1 MKTQI
6 TTILIVCGALLASAT
21 TASAMSPKPGQA
33 CILGICWDK
42 PNKWKPNYGGRA
54 DADTG
59 TLEAETEVAEIDTG
73 TLEAETEV
81 AMWTP
86 TYELKAWYCMKGSM
100 GKQMQHKDSTCIG
113 GTPRPV
119 YGRRGDAGEYT
130 GANDVV
136 VAGAY
141 TGDAN
146 LEVAM
151 MTQDM
156 VDSWRST
163 LERHYDY
170 SAVDLDE
177 NYATQLA
184 FRGRGSTCSLN
195 PYGRRSAYCND
206 SEVEAP
212 VEQIIASTEFGNCLL
227 DDKPIDIEQLVD
239 CRSDACLG
247 RKFYYGSFGKVGR

>member
-1 MKTQI
+1 MKNQI
-6 TTILIVCGALLASAT
+6 TTILAVCGALLASAT
-21 TASAMSPKPGQA
+21 TASAFSGGDEA
-33 CILGICWDK
+33 GSICIFGKDVHCWIDPATYSWQK
-42 PNKWKPNYGGRA
+42 DHPAFAENE
-54 DADTG
+54 DTG
-59 TLEAETEVAEIDTG
+59 TLEAETD
-73 TLEAETEV
+73 V

-86 TYELKAWYCMKGSM
+86 RYELKAWYCMKGSM

-136 VAGAY
+136 VAGEY
-141 TGDAN
+141 TGDVN

-151 MTQDM
+151 MTQEM

-184 FRGRGSTCSLN
+184 HHNGRGSNCGFGG
-195 PYGRRSAYCND
+195 YDRRSFYCND

-227 DDKPIDIEQLVD
+227 EDKPIDIEQLVD

>member
-1 MKTQI
+1 
-6 TTILIVCGALLASAT
+6 
-21 TASAMSPKPGQA
+21 MSPKPGQA

-73 TLEAETEV
+73 TLEAETDV

-136 VAGAY
+136 VAGEY

-195 PYGRRSAYCND
+195 PYGRRSSYCND

-212 VEQIIASTEFGNCLL
+212 VRTELPLLLNSATVCLMTSLLILNSWWIVAQTHVWGANSTTGHSARSV
-227 DDKPIDIEQLVD
+227 DKPI
-239 CRSDACLG
+239 G
-247 RKFYYGSFGKVGR
+247 R

>member
-1 MKTQI
+1 MKNQI

-42 PNKWKPNYGGRA
+42 PNKWTPNYGGRA

-59 TLEAETEVAEIDTG
+59 TLEAETD
-73 TLEAETEV
+73 V

-100 GKQMQHKDSTCIG
+100 GKQMQHKDATCIG

-136 VAGAY
+136 VAGEY

-156 VDSWRST
+156 IDAFDGNYN
-163 LERHYDY
+163 RHYSS

-177 NYATQLA
+177 NYTTQLA
-184 FRGRGSTCSLN
+184 FRRRGSTCSLN
-195 PYGRRSAYCND
+195 PYGRRSSYCND